1 MSTDHDIDRELAAFD
16 DADAASAHGLR
27 AQLAEHGYALI
38 DLGESADCAEADAFA
53 AAERLFAEIERSEV
67 VRAATTSELDPARRG
82 YAGPLTENFA
92 SLAGQAAAN
101 DHVRKF
107 RVGPDAGAAH
117 AAATG
122 TERYAAHYIP
132 TPWPPPG
139 AAFSFQ
145 AAATA
150 LYRRLERTAASCC
163 ALLESAFDSAGVSP
177 LPPSHTSI
185 LSVNLCRMNDD
196 ELRRRREQ
204 GAASSIHE
212 HTDVSLFTLV
222 LVQPAIDCQGGAR
235 RGLEVCR
242 PSDGVWAAVSPPA
255 NSLVLLV
262 GDLLEFWSRGAVKA
276 SLHRV
281 ALPLS
286 SEESRVSFVFFV
298 SPAPDTP
305 VGDGALTY
313 DKWRKQR
320 IRRAIRALKDGRR
333 VADGGGEGRRS
344 SAS

>member
-1 MSTDHDIDRELAAFD
+1 M
-16 DADAASAHGLR
+16 
-27 AQLAEHGYALI
+27 
-38 DLGESADCAEADAFA
+38 
-53 AAERLFAEIERSEV
+53 
-67 VRAATTSELDPARRG
+67 
-82 YAGPLTENFA
+82 
-92 SLAGQAAAN
+92 
-101 DHVRKF
+101 RKF

-204 GAASSIHE
+204 GAASIHE

-286 SEESRVSFVFFV
+286 SEESREFRLLRF
-298 SPAPDTP
+298 A
-305 VGDGALTY
+305 GA
-313 DKWRKQR
+313 RHAGR
-320 IRRAIRALKDGRR
+320 RRRARRAAAASSAHTPRDRGVQDGRR
-333 VADGGGEGRRS
+333 VADRGGGRARVASSSTS
-344 SAS
+344 SAALKAALDFVFTRAPWPVRVRGRGGGYACVRLQRGGGGRLRRADGDWLRRAGGGLWRALSVVLCTAL

>member
-1 MSTDHDIDRELAAFD
+1 M
-16 DADAASAHGLR
+16 
-27 AQLAEHGYALI
+27 
-38 DLGESADCAEADAFA
+38 
-53 AAERLFAEIERSEV
+53 
-67 VRAATTSELDPARRG
+67 VRAATTSDLDPARRG

-92 SLAGQAAAN
+92 SLAGQSAVN

-107 RVGPDAGAAH
+107 RVGPDAGAAQ
-117 AAATG
+117 AAATD
-122 TERYAAHYIP
+122 TARFPAHFIP

-139 AAFSFQ
+139 AALPFQ
-145 AAATA
+145 ASAKA
-150 LYRRLERTAASCC
+150 LYRRMERTAASCC
-163 ALLESAFDSAGVSP
+163 ALLEMAFDSAGVSP
-177 LPPSHTSI
+177 LPHAHTSI
-185 LSVNLCRMNDD
+185 LSVNLCGMSDD

-222 LVQPAIDCQGGAR
+222 LVQPATDSSCAR

-242 PSDGVWAAVSPPA
+242 PSDGVWASVSPPA

-262 GDLLEFWSRGAVKA
+262 GDLFEFWSRGAVGA

-286 SEESRVSFVFFV
+286 SDDSRVSFVFFV

-305 VGDGALTY
+305 VGDGTLTY

-320 IRRAIRALKDGRR
+320 IRRAIKALKDGRR
-333 VADGGGEGRRS
+333 VADGAGVAQSRRAGGRTGGEPVAPGLQVGVG
-344 SAS
+344 